1 MIINDKNHDNN
12 NNINDR
18 NYEIYNKESNNN
30 NYFEITDT
38 IAKDSL
44 RVKKS
49 TNNKNAIYQLQGE
62 VQ

>member
-1 MIINDKNHDNN
+1 MYNN
-12 NNINDR
+12 
-18 NYEIYNKESNNN
+18 ESNNN